1 MLVTDAETQVS
12 ALRSRDDG
20 VVVIGARAKD
30 EETFAEVSGDDREG
44 SVRNAVYP
52 PRTTDLVTGGTGGRI
67 GAGLLVAAGGKDLV
81 PDAGAGLC

>member
-1 MLVTDAETQVS
+1 LLVTDADTLVS

-20 VVVIGARAKD
+20 VVVMGARAKD
-30 EETFAEVSGDDREG
+30 EETFAEVSGDDWEG

-67 GAGLLVAAGGKDLV
+67 GAGLLATAGCKDLT